1 MRMRQFTVVLCLL
14 ISVIAWAQAQAA
26 LNITITQG
34 AVGATPI
41 AIVPFAWKGSDQAP
55 QKIGRIV
62 SKDLVRSGLFAP
74 MSPSK
79 MPQHPTRPSQIN
91 NSAWSKAGV
100 GDIVIGGLKSLGGGQ
115 YSLHF
120 QLFDTLQNQQL
131 LGYRFQAQIGQ
142 LREAAHRI
150 SDLVYHQL
158 TGQRGAFNTHIAY
171 VSTKATN
178 NRINHFR
185 IMVADYDGHN
195 AQVIFSSSKPLSSPA
210 WSPDG
215 KYLAYVS
222 FASGQPILYLQNLAT
237 AKRKLLSKQPG
248 LNSAPAFSP
257 DGTRLA
263 MTLTHH
269 GHAEIYVMNLS
280 THKLTQVTHDPSIN
294 TGAAWMPNGKS
305 IVFTS
310 DRGGSPQIY
319 VKTINGGPAQRLT
332 YDGNYNAGATV
343 SPNGKQIAFVHEAGG
358 AFQIA
363 LMNLSSGHMKILTK
377 GPLDDAPSFSPN
389 GAMIAY
395 STIHNNK
402 KVLGVV
408 SVDGRVHQ
416 RLSGPMNVSQPAWSP
431 FGG

>member
-1 MRMRQFTVVLCLL
+1 MQRFAVILCLIL
-14 ISVIAWAQAQAA
+14 GAAWVQAEAA

-41 AIVPFAWKGSDQAP
+41 GIVPFAWTGTGQPP
-55 QKIGRIV
+55 QRIGHIV
-62 SKDLVRSGLFAP
+62 ADDLARSGLFAP
-74 MSPSK
+74 VPAAK
-79 MPQHPTRPSQIN
+79 MPQQPTQPSQID
-91 NSAWSKAGV
+91 NSAWSKIGV
-100 GDIVIGGLKSLGGGQ
+100 GDVVIGGLESLGGGQ
-115 YSLHF
+115 YSVHF

-131 LGYRFQAQIGQ
+131 LGYRFQATIGQ
-142 LREAAHRI
+142 LRQAAHRI
-150 SDLVYHQL
+150 SDLVYQQL

-171 VSTKATN
+171 VSTKVEN
-178 NRINHFR
+178 GRIARFR
-185 IMVADYDGHN
+185 IMVADYDGHDP
-195 AQVIFSSSKPLSSPA
+195 QIVYSSPRPLSSPA

-215 KYLAYVS
+215 KYIAYES
-222 FASGQPILYLQNLAT
+222 FASGRPKLYLQNLTT
-237 AKRKLLSKQPG
+237 AKREMISDQSG

-263 MTLTHH
+263 MTLTHD

-280 THKLTQVTHDPSIN
+280 TRQLIQVTHDASIN
-294 TGAAWMPNGKS
+294 TGAAWMPDGKS

-319 VKTINGGPAQRLT
+319 VKTIGGGPAQRLT

-343 SPNGKQIAFVHEAGG
+343 SPDGKKIAFVHQAGG

-363 LMNLSSGHMKILTK
+363 IMNLGTGQMQVLTR

-389 GAMIAY
+389 GAMVIF
-395 STIHNNK
+395 STVEGGK

-408 SVDGRVHQ
+408 SVDGRVRQ
-416 RLSGPMNVSQPAWSP
+416 RLSGPEYVSQPAWSP
-431 FGG
+431 YGS